1 MFKELEVFFLIGI
14 KLGEI
19 KQHLMDVANLI
30 PHSLFIGIHEY
41 KNDNNGRKLLFVES

>member
-1 MFKELEVFFLIGI
+1 MFKELDEFFLIDI

-30 PHSLFIGIHEY
+30 PHSLSISFHEY
-41 KNDNNGRKLLFVES
+41 KNDNNGRKLLFIES